1 MSDTKNESN
10 GSKGL
15 GVIWVIVFCGN
26 ISIGIVSIIMYF
38 LWKYFVLP
46 FIGDTKKF
54 RMITPLLF
62 GFLFII
68 FFISE
73 NIKFRYAFEFNKY
86 IISHLVKVPLTQT
99 LYWVFYFA
107 VDNLSIVIIASMFIG
122 SLVVL
127 IDHLLFYDP
136 IEEKACHDKKERNN
150 ISQPINQRA
159 VNIALSKLKSFNEN
173 GIVFGV
179 TTQDRKPV
187 IMPDD
192 NLRRGL
198 FVLGM
203 TGAGKTVSLRA
214 IYERAIKS
222 GIPLIIVDGK
232 PDENENIPYIRNL
245 ANNSGGDFYG
255 FNCENNINYNPFAT
269 GDYTELKDKIMS
281 IKDDW
286 SSDHYK
292 TLAGSLLQT
301 TIEILQY
308 KKISINFENI
318 MDYMIDIQAL
328 KSLTRGNDVLL
339 KKIGRLENTKQ
350 EDITGLINHL
360 ETFANTKV
368 GSYITD
374 NNAVKLAEV
383 INSGGVIYFALP
395 ALQYPELAPG
405 LGKLVINDIKNTIYN
420 CQQKVFIVFDEF
432 SIFAGNQV
440 LNILNQGR
448 QFGAHTV
455 LGTQSFADLD
465 EISVNLR
472 KRIIANCHNMIIHE
486 VEEPDDR
493 DIAAK
498 SIGTKASLKTTYQ
511 IEGLGRYSG
520 MGSAREVDEFIVH
533 PRNISKLNPG
543 EAFYYNGKS
552 KSVAKIKVLYRN

>member
-1 MSDTKNESN
+1 MSETKNESN
-10 GSKGL
+10 ALKGL
-15 GVIWVIVFCGN
+15 GVIWIIIFCGN
-26 ISIGIVSIIMYF
+26 IPIGMVSFIMYF
-38 LWKYFVLP
+38 LWKYIVLP
-46 FIGDTKKF
+46 FIGDAKKF
-54 RMITPLLF
+54 RLITPALF

-73 NIKFRYAFEFNKY
+73 NIKFRYAFEFNKFV
-86 IISHLVKVPLTQT
+86 IGNLLKVPLTQT
-99 LYWVFYFA
+99 LYRILYFA
-107 VDNLSIVIIASMFIG
+107 VANISIVVVASIFIG

-127 IDHLLFYDP
+127 IDHWVFYDP
-136 IEEKACHDKKERNN
+136 IEEKARHDKNERNR
-150 ISQPINQRA
+150 ISQPINNRA

-192 NLRRGL
+192 DLRRGL
-198 FVLGM
+198 FVVGM

-214 IYERAIKS
+214 IYERAIKH

-245 ANNSGGDFYG
+245 AKEAGDNFYG
-255 FNCENNINYNPFAT
+255 FNCDNYVNYNPFAV

-292 TLAGSLLQT
+292 TLAGSILQT

-308 KKISINFENI
+308 KKISINFDNI

-328 KSLTRGNDVLL
+328 KSLTRGNDILL
-339 KKIGRLENTKQ
+339 KKIGRLEKIKQ

-374 NNAVKLAEV
+374 NNAVKLSEV

-455 LGTQSFADLD
+455 LGTQSFADID
-465 EISVNLR
+465 DISEHLR

-498 SIGTKASLKTTYQ
+498 SMGTKVCLKTTYQ
-511 IEGLGRYSG
+511 TEGIGRYSG
-520 MGSAREVDEFIVH
+520 MGSVREVDEFIVH

-552 KSVAKIKVLYRN
+552 KKVAKIKVLYRS